1 MASSCQLKTMQIRYL
16 KNAELLRQ
24 NVTWKKL
31 FYILCTIFISSNF
44 ELHLY
49 DPITPY
55 ILLSF
60 SNHCYWNIVTSVG
73 TRLQAK
79 CCLLFFIRSIRF
91 NTSIQRGI
99 FSSKIS
105 HVYFVWIYSFE
116 RNPSVNKCNS
126 SVFTWKYSKKARKR
140 QANFFDTFFFYPW
153 RGKFLIFISAY
164 QSIAI
169 GRS

>member
-1 MASSCQLKTMQIRYL
+1 MIASKCNL
-16 KNAELLRQ
+16 
-24 NVTWKKL
+24 KKL
-31 FYILCTIFISSNF
+31 IFYRFLILILSNF

-49 DPITPY
+49 DPITPH
-55 ILLSF
+55 IPVSF
-60 SNHCYWNIVTSVG
+60 SNHCYWNIVTSIR

-91 NTSIQRGI
+91 KTSIQIGI

-126 SVFTWKYSKKARKR
+126 SVFTWKYSKKAGKR
-140 QANFFDTFFFYPW
+140 QPNFFDTFFFYPW
-153 RGKFLIFISAY
+153 RGKFLLYIWAY